1 MLNLATRAAETVAP
15 ATTDHNQFT
24 VTSRL
29 EITQILSSIMRQGA
43 LVTASP
49 GNGSFF
55 LTSIVEI
62 DQVHDTLL
70 LECGRQQTQ
79 IDQVLAAQSLE
90 CSTALDK
97 VKIEFTCSGIEVIG
111 ADRDRSFKM
120 HLPRSVLRLQR
131 REHFRMEVPISAQLK
146 CTMRPHDDEQA
157 KPAKI
162 ELLVRDISCGGI
174 SVITPPD
181 VFTPEL
187 GKKYNALIELP
198 GVSNLQTVVQAR
210 NAFMVTLANGK
221 VTQRSGFAFVRPT
234 ESLLATIQRYI
245 MNLERAR
252 RMSDRGR

>member
-1 MLNLATRAAETVAP
+1 MLNLATRAAAPVAP
-15 ATTDHNQFT
+15 ETTDNNQFT

-29 EITQILSSIMRQGA
+29 EITQILSAIMRQGA

-49 GNGSFF
+49 GSGSFF

-62 DQVHDTLL
+62 DQVHDVLL
-70 LECGRQQTQ
+70 LECGRQQPQ
-79 IDQVLAAQSLE
+79 IEQVLAAQTLE

-97 VKIEFTCSGIEVIG
+97 VKIEFACNGIEIVG
-111 ADRDRSFKM
+111 NGRDQSFKM
-120 HLPRSVLRLQR
+120 RLPTSVLRLQR
-131 REHFRMEVPISAQLK
+131 REHFRMEVPMSAQLK
-146 CTMRPHDDEQA
+146 CTMLPIDADFA
-157 KPAKI
+157 KSAKI
-162 ELLVRDISCGGI
+162 ELLVRDLSCGGI
-174 SVITPPD
+174 AVITPPD
-181 VFTPEL
+181 LFTPEL
-187 GKKYNALIELP
+187 GKKYNALIDLP
-198 GVSNLQTVVQAR
+198 GGNGLQAVVQAR